1 MNDST
6 TDAANFLAP
15 LWKRKWLILAVA
27 ILVAAGTY
35 YYYKHK
41 PYVFLAKTQLFL
53 GNANEQAAATG
64 AAPGKTTLTGRALAD
79 QVEFINSSVI
89 GLEVR
94 KRLKAE
100 HPPNIAAARGKAK
113 ATASPSSDFIA
124 ITTEAHKPKAAVA
137 LANMYAAVYVERQRS
152 NYQRGIQAAIANAK
166 QQLRRLENP
175 PSVPKGKANSGS
187 ATIQEATLASKINEL
202 EASLGGTSGVQQ
214 VSPAKANPLPVSPTP
229 KKNAIFGGILG
240 LLLAC
245 VAAYVLGRFNRRL
258 SSLNQVEEAFQTQIL
273 TALPKVRNPVM
284 RPDGTRAPARPL
296 LEPLRRLHTTL
307 ESAGTLG
314 GGAGGAPRSVLFMS
328 AEPGDGRSSLV
339 ANLARVQNDAGARV
353 AVVEAD
359 FRRPVQAKI
368 FGTDDARGLA
378 GVLSGSMTL
387 SQALHTIPATG
398 APEPGPAAPAP
409 VNDER
414 NGASLVLLPSGGQ
427 VDNPPALLGGPVM
440 RSLLRTLTE
449 EYDHVL
455 IDAPALL
462 EVGDAIPLLAQVD
475 GIVLVARIGHTRD
488 FSAERLLYTL
498 GRTVSTPVLGVVAN
512 CASRKDAERYGFTW
526 TAPAQRAQ
534 PKLIRR

>member
-1 MNDST
+1 MNDTT

-15 LWKRKWLILAVA
+15 LWRRKWLILAVG

-41 PYVFLAKTQLFL
+41 PYVFLAKTQLYL
-53 GNANEQAAATG
+53 GSANEQAAITG
-64 AAPGKTTLTGRALAD
+64 TGGKTTLSGRALAD
-79 QVEFINSSVI
+79 QVELINSSVI
-89 GLEVR
+89 GMEVR
-94 KRLKAE
+94 KRLRAE

-124 ITTEAHKPKAAVA
+124 IATEAHTPKAAVA
-137 LANMYAAVYVERQRS
+137 LANMYAAVYVARQRG
-152 NYQRGIQAAIANAK
+152 NYNRAIKAAIANAK
-166 QQLRRLENP
+166 QQLRRLETP
-175 PSVPKGKANSGS
+175 APGSKGKGNNGS
-187 ATIQEATLASKINEL
+187 ATIQAATLASKINEL

-258 SSLNQVEEAFQTQIL
+258 SSLSQVEEAYQTQVL
-273 TALPKVRNPVM
+273 TALPKVNNPVV

-307 ESAGTLG
+307 ETAGTLG

-328 AEPGDGRSSLV
+328 AEAGDGRSSLV
-339 ANLARVQNDAGARV
+339 ANLARVQRDAGARV

-368 FGTDDARGLA
+368 FDVDGARGLS
-378 GVLSGSMTL
+378 GVLFGEMTL
-387 SQALHTIPATG
+387 HQALHTVPPAG
-398 APEPGPAAPAP
+398 GQAPAAGVAPAL
-409 VNDER
+409 
-414 NGASLVLLPSGGQ
+414 NGEQNGGCLVVLPAGGE
-427 VDNPPALLGGPVM
+427 VENPPALLGGAVM

-462 EVGDAIPLLAQVD
+462 QVGDAIPLLAQVD
-475 GIVLVARIGHTRD
+475 GIVLVARLGHTRD

-512 CASRKDAERYGFTW
+512 CASRKDAERYGFSW
-526 TAPAQRAQ
+526 GSPAPRAQ